1 LALSPIHNKFV
12 EKSIR
17 GTLACYK
24 SAFTAKGDF
33 RLPMISGTEH
43 FDIHASV
50 VFQLGESLITDSV
63 QALVEL
69 VKNSY
74 DADASYCKLTIS
86 TEKLADP
93 ESTFRGA
100 AGSITIEDDGT
111 GMTLEGIR
119 QGWLTISNSE
129 KRDLKDRTLTTKK
142 GRTPLG
148 DKGLGRLGTQRLGVN
163 VELFTRTQNS
173 PVEHH
178 VWFSWKDFV
187 GQNRLSDV
195 DISRDDRSPTLKH
208 GTKLVIS
215 DLRELSLWK
224 GNAVKQ
230 LETSL
235 SQLIS
240 PYKEVRDFVVYAVVD
255 GKELELM
262 EISEKLR
269 QSAQLRYQINFD
281 RALLRIIGRARL
293 SYVRPERAQ
302 DKAIFTDLVESDDGQ
317 RFFDFLKHT
326 KAATQFSFEELNQ
339 GGWFVGYKTVRGF
352 DDFDGLELADGRPAN
367 PGPFKGEV
375 DFFSLDIQS
384 ISEQSAF
391 DTASEY
397 RQAINSLSGIKVF
410 RDGFGIRVASDWLGL
425 GKQWTKGGS
434 YYTLKPQNTL
444 GYIAITARDNR
455 QIEETT
461 DREGFK
467 GSPYYKNFYNLLT
480 YFVRFSGQAQEALRR
495 GWIDFRKAAERKVAS
510 VPEDTRPEALSAT
523 IGQALA
529 KAIRYSTVLSQAF
542 LRVRSSVSKSRETL
556 EGQRNGDAH
565 VLENLLN
572 DLMGTIADAEKISK
586 EVQEYLDEVARLEK
600 VGNVLTSQIQTLRD
614 QIRQVHEIIGL
625 GLTAEALS
633 HETENIT
640 TQLAQ
645 RNKQL
650 VRHLRSNAIRDP
662 KIVSFTEYVNTT
674 VAGLRRQL
682 LFLAPSLRYVREKR
696 EVIDLDEF
704 SSELFKHYTM
714 HFSSISAPISVSL
727 KAKKGQHFQVEM
739 NKGKLIQIM
748 DNLFLN
754 SEYWLLE
761 DKRLG
766 RLSLGTITLEIAK
779 PYIRI
784 SDNGRGVDPA
794 VESTLFEPFV
804 SAKSEGKGRGL
815 GLYIVQQLLDS
826 EGCTIRLMPQ
836 RNAYGRMFMFEIDLT
851 GALRD
856 KH

>member
-1 LALSPIHNKFV
+1 MS
-12 EKSIR
+12 
-17 GTLACYK
+17 
-24 SAFTAKGDF
+24 
-33 RLPMISGTEH
+33 SGAEH

-74 DADASYCKLTIS
+74 DADASYCKLSIS
-86 TEKLADP
+86 TDKVTDP
-93 ESTFRGA
+93 ELAFRGA
-100 AGSITIEDDGT
+100 VGSITIEDDGT

-148 DKGLGRLGTQRLGVN
+148 DKGLGRLGTQRLGFN
-163 VELFTRTQNS
+163 VELFTRTKDS
-173 PVEHH
+173 PTEQH
-178 VWFSWKDFV
+178 VWFSWKNFL

-195 DISRDDRSPTLKH
+195 DISREDRSPVLKQ
-208 GTKLVIS
+208 GTKLIIS
-215 DLRELSLWK
+215 DLREVALWK
-224 GNAVKQ
+224 GDAVKP

-262 EISEKLR
+262 EIGEKLR
-269 QSAQLRYQINFD
+269 QSAQLRYQLNFD
-281 RALLRIIGRARL
+281 RELFRISGKARMA
-293 SYVRPERAQ
+293 YIRPERAQ
-302 DKAIFTDLVESDDGQ
+302 DKIVFTDLVESDNGE
-317 RFFDFLKHT
+317 RFFAFLKQT
-326 KAATQFSFEELNQ
+326 KPAVQFSFEKLAQ

-352 DDFDGLELADGRPAN
+352 DDFDGLDLVDGKPAN

-384 ISEQSAF
+384 SSEQSAF

-397 RQAINSLSGIKVF
+397 RQIIGALSGIKVF
-410 RDGFGIRVASDWLGL
+410 RDGFGIRVAPDWLGL

-434 YYTLKPQNTL
+434 YYSLKPQNTL

-467 GSPYYKNFYNLLT
+467 SSPYYKNFYNLLT

-495 GWIDFRKAAERKVAS
+495 GWIDFRKANERKLAS
-510 VPEDTRPEALSAT
+510 VAEDTRPEALSAT
-523 IGQALA
+523 IGQALG
-529 KAIRYSTVLSQAF
+529 KAVRYSAALSQVF
-542 LRVRSSVSKSRETL
+542 LRVHSSIAKSREAL
-556 EGQRNGDAH
+556 EAAQQAGQQNGDSRY
-565 VLENLLN
+565 VEDLLKE
-572 DLMGTIADAEKISK
+572 LTAAVSDAEKVSK
-586 EVQEYLDEVARLEK
+586 EVEEYLNEVARLEK

-614 QIRQVHEIIGL
+614 QIQQVHEIIGL

-650 VRHLRSNAIRDP
+650 VRYLRSNAIRDP

-696 EVIDLDEF
+696 EVIDVEEF
-704 SSELFKHYTM
+704 CSELFKHYTM
-714 HFSSISAPISVSL
+714 HFSSISAAVSVSV
-727 KAKKGQHFQVEM
+727 KGKKGQRFQIEM

-761 DKRLG
+761 DRRLG
-766 RLSLGTITLEIAK
+766 RLSLGTVTLEVVK
-779 PYIRI
+779 PYIRL

-794 VESTLFEPFV
+794 VETTLFEPFV

-836 RNAYGRMFMFEIDLT
+836 RNSYGRLFVFEIDLT

-856 KH
+856 KY